1 MNAKSGFL
9 FAWYCVLLCFS
20 LFKRNKFVLKLGGHY
35 LWFFCSGNF
44 HIGGRNLNSDVLIL
58 KFVLFLEALKF
69 IQTLSHVVNFFHRA
83 RVCTLVLCHWVGC
96 CWFLCLNW
104 RWSWD
109 SISWGSCTGVPCL
122 PSTLVQLVLER
133 KNLCL
138 LFSDLPLPLL
148 NLRCNWLVNWYL
160 LLRTRL
166 KSQRRC
172 LRGVHNNI
180 SGPFLRIIVWLVLGT
195 LLVLKILFHSIV
207 LAVCSNKTM
216 AAKQLLCVEFILS
229 F

>member
-96 CWFLCLNW
+96 CWFLCFNW

-109 SISWGSCTGVPCL
+109 SISRGSCTGVPCL

-148 NLRCNWLVNWYL
+148 NLRCNWLVNRCL

-166 KSQRRC
+166 KS
-172 LRGVHNNI
+172 
-180 SGPFLRIIVWLVLGT
+180 
-195 LLVLKILFHSIV
+195 
-207 LAVCSNKTM
+207 
-216 AAKQLLCVEFILS
+216 
-229 F
+229 